1 MAPSITLVSLKVARL
16 ARARAFYEALGFEA
30 PSTPERGVAF
40 YQAGQVVL
48 GLWEREVEHGDQGT
62 ALAYNVSSPE
72 EVDPLL
78 AAAVAAGGTLLRP
91 AAEATWGG
99 YTGAFADPDGYIWEV
114 EHNPAWTL
122 TKEGAPRLPGPR

>member
-1 MAPSITLVSLKVARL
+1 MAPAITLVTLKVASL
-16 ARARAFYEALGFEA
+16 ARARAFYEALGFETPSLPA
-30 PSTPERGVAF
+30 PEVAF

-48 GLWEREVEHGDQGT
+48 GLWEQPVEQRGT
-62 ALAYNVSSPE
+62 GIELAYNVGSAA

-78 AAAVAAGGTLLRP
+78 AAAEEAGGTLLRP
-91 AAEATWGG
+91 GAGASWGG

-122 TKEGAPRLPGPR
+122 TEAGAPRLPGPT